1 MRISRVLIT
10 KTLCTGIGCALAVN
24 AAIIWP
30 MNLEAAQTQPP
41 TTRSS
46 WLSEWLILSPE
57 AAPDLIKANWR

>member
-1 MRISRVLIT
+1 VRVWHLMLL
-10 KTLCTGIGCALAVN
+10 KAIGVMLAVN

-46 WLSEWLILSPE
+46 WLSEWLILSPK
-57 AAPDLIKANWR
+57 AALDLIKANWR